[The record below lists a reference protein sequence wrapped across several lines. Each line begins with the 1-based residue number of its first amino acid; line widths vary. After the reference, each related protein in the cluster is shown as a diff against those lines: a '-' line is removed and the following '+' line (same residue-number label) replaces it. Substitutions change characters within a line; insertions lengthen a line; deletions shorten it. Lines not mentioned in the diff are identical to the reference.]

1 MVSETGSGYR
11 AGGAD
16 LVAGC
21 IRQGRSRGSIC
32 VYRTTRVRDRR
43 CSDAPAIIALRLAPI
58 RPSRQHYA
66 HLLVRCTPPP
76 SPAAVRRIH
85 SGCQQ
90 RAPRADARV
99 AMGRLPGNK
108 SRAEARSLGDNVVSG
123 TRTRRQSQEHS
134 PTSPVPLPHLCCSL
148 LPQCCANAQAAAC
161 SPPAV
166 PCAFAQFADEAP
178 PRPSV
183 RPCLASP
190 ARMPS
195 IQPPALPPNPGDAA
209 YLEVPDPPIL
219 TPMLPA
225 VPGCPPPSPSPL
237 VQWANLILPLRTRL
251 PSLCSL
257 RSRGRRPAGGIRRPV
272 PRSQT

>member
-58 RPSRQHYA
+58 RPPRTSAAQNHAHYSSDS
-66 HLLVRCTPPP
+66 HHPP
-76 SPAAVRRIH
+76 SPAAVRRIR

-148 LPQCCANAQAAAC
+148 LPQCCANAQAAAHLPPPLAHLR
-161 SPPAV
+161 SSRTRLRRGPPYAPALRHPPACPPFNLL
-166 PCAFAQFADEAP
+166 PCLPTLVMRRTWECRIHQ
-178 PRPSV
+178 SS
-183 RPCLASP
+183 RPCS
-190 ARMPS
+190 
-195 IQPPALPPNPGDAA
+195 LPFGLMVSGFATT
-209 YLEVPDPPIL
+209 Y
-219 TPMLPA
+219 LPA
-225 VPGCPPPSPSPL
+225 VSK
-237 VQWANLILPLRTRL
+237 
-251 PSLCSL
+251 
-257 RSRGRRPAGGIRRPV
+257 
-272 PRSQT
+272 

>member
-76 SPAAVRRIH
+76 LTRCCPPYSLRLPTARAASGRARCNGPLAWEQEPRRGAEPRRQRGVRH
-85 SGCQQ
+85 AYAPTVPGTLAHLS
-90 RAPRADARV
+90 RAP
-99 AMGRLPGNK
+99 
-108 SRAEARSLGDNVVSG
+108 S
-123 TRTRRQSQEHS
+123 
-134 PTSPVPLPHLCCSL
+134 SPVLQPPPAMLC
-148 LPQCCANAQAAAC
+148 QCTGSC

-190 ARMPS
+190 ARMPP